1 VVQVDP
7 VANIIIYI
15 PEEDATFGGTFMAN
29 SNGLKMAPPPRPRAP
44 QAHPPK
50 NDPATSL
57 QVLVESSSITP
68 SASPSPNAFLSSCS
82 YYILLTAT
90 QERMVQMTTNIATA
104 AQSPPEHL
112 LIPNSDGFLLDP
124 RHKFKMTSR
133 MKMAK
138 LLSYLTH

>member
-1 VVQVDP
+1 M
-7 VANIIIYI
+7 YI
-15 PEEDATFGGTFMAN
+15 PDEEATFGGTFMAK

-57 QVLVESSSITP
+57 QVLVELSSITP
-68 SASPSPNAFLSSCS
+68 SEIPSPKVFLSSCS
-82 YYILLTAT
+82 YYILLTAI
-90 QERMVQMTTNIATA
+90 QESSAQITTKIATA

-124 RHKFKMTSR
+124 RHKFKITNKT
-133 MKMAK
+133 KMNT